1 MKKSALSDLT
11 VGPALES
18 SFPAE
23 KLRQIIVPV
32 DLTNDCTA
40 SIDYAI
46 RFANAFGSTLNLL
59 HLYQE
64 PYVVNHQSSRSPNCD
79 LFSEQRR
86 KVFADFYNLLRETR
100 NKYPDSIGYFEYGD
114 PDREIDVIARQLCAD
129 LLIVSLHHGK
139 WLEHLLFGRHADRI
153 LANAPCPV
161 LIVREGK
168 EGSHPTTPPGV

>member
-64 PYVVNHQSSRSPNCD
+64 PYVVNQRNAGSTIIRQIHWNND
-79 LFSEQRR
+79 LPEFLGWERR
-86 KVFADFYNLLRETR
+86 FQCR
-100 NKYPDSIGYFEYGD
+100 
-114 PDREIDVIARQLCAD
+114 
-129 LLIVSLHHGK
+129 
-139 WLEHLLFGRHADRI
+139 ADRQI
-153 LANAPCPV
+153 
-161 LIVREGK
+161 
-168 EGSHPTTPPGV
+168 